1 MEVNCSSR
9 AQINYR
15 DQICCPSSRQVV
27 DSWLF
32 PTYLD
37 KYGWTLSYLSS
48 FAQYD
53 RHKDETNLPIPFSR
67 SLKEKLAWTSCVV
80 ESYYYLFFLRSAL
93 ILRYTTSLMA
103 NYYYQ
108 ATTSM
113 LLELLVV

>member
-32 PTYLD
+32 STYLD

-67 SLKEKLAWTSCVV
+67 SLKEKLARTSCVV
-80 ESYYYLFFLRSAL
+80 ESYYYYYFLRSAL
-93 ILRYTTSLMA
+93 ILRYTT
-103 NYYYQ
+103 
-108 ATTSM
+108 
-113 LLELLVV
+113 VVPVQVPGMP